1 MRRNEDWKGNRH
13 YPCGKRQW
21 QWSRQVNDLQ
31 QEQKK
36 KAVAMIFGYK
46 KAGRLHHFYLISNL
60 HAITNPC
67 IKGVVYFSVKF

>member
-1 MRRNEDWKGNRH
+1 MKTGRATDTIHVVRGNGSGL
-13 YPCGKRQW
+13 GK
-21 QWSRQVNDLQ
+21 SMICSKNK
-31 QEQKK
+31 KK

-46 KAGRLHHFYLISNL
+46 KAGRLHRFYLTSNL

>member
-1 MRRNEDWKGNRH
+1 MKTEWATDTIHVVRGNGSGL
-13 YPCGKRQW
+13 GKAM
-21 QWSRQVNDLQ
+21 SCSKN
-31 QEQKK
+31 KK